1 MLESS
6 TGHSQSQEKK
16 VAKWLYV
23 SISVAV
29 VFAAFVFLLIGQKT
43 PMKPSA
49 LDKAAISQPQ

>member
-6 TGHSQSQEKK
+6 TGHSQPQEKK

-29 VFAAFVFLLIGQKT
+29 VVTAFLFLLIGQKT
-43 PMKPSA
+43 LMRPSD
-49 LDKAAISQPQ
+49 LDKAAISQPE